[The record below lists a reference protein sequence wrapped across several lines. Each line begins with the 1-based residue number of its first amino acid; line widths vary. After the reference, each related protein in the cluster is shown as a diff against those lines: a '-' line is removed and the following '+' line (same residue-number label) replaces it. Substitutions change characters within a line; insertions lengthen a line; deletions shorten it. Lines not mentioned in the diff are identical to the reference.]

1 MPARLAEQLL
11 PPEVDAD
18 AEPPAAPKSAEQLK
32 QERKSLILSF
42 LSIIISIP
50 ALIGA

>member
-11 PPEVDAD
+11 PTEDDTA
-18 AEPPAAPKSAEQLK
+18 PPAAQPKSAEQLK
-32 QERKSLILSF
+32 QEKKSLILSF
-42 LSIIISIP
+42 ISIIISIP